1 VSDSTILTTAEAK
14 EMLCLLYALE
24 THVIGKINQ
33 AMIAGIAGFSIA
45 TLEDIDEESLVE
57 RFRYWHSMWV
67 EKGIYVALQSVF
79 ACFDITNR
87 LLQSSSDDGERKL
100 SNYIQLAEILHQTE
114 SRLKCRPAELVNWL
128 HKATE
133 GKREEGDEYEQRIES
148 DAEAVQIIT
157 IHKSKGLEFNIVMAP
172 FLELEHTFKKN
183 YLYSFRND
191 TGEFF
196 FGKSES
202 LTDDEKQWIET
213 QQEQENRRLLY
224 VALTRAKY
232 KCYLFT
238 KKADTATGTLGYF
251 IDELASYPSTMIETT
266 DVLPDIPVNYRYNSA
281 ATQLARFEQA
291 NSFVLKDKNW
301 QKLSYSFLNYDP
313 GMSKVSEPPKINT
326 ASDDAYDQ
334 FIFHQL
340 RKGAFTGN
348 LVHHLMEHIDFS
360 QPAYWSNT
368 VSKSLQRMAP
378 GLEATHSDGLKQMT
392 EELSELELRG
402 GDHSWQLKQLTPAR
416 RLTELE
422 FNFPVQEFMTRELMS
437 LSSSD
442 TPFHLKDGQE
452 WQGLMNGKIDFIGY
466 QEGRYYIVDWKTN
479 HLGYQIDDYGAAAV
493 QEAMSNNNYHLQ
505 YFIYLSALYKFL
517 QQRLPDFDYD
527 QHIGGVYYLFVR
539 GIRRK
544 GEQGIFY
551 RRPSHEELL
560 AFMRVLGKSMHL

>member
-1 VSDSTILTTAEAK
+1 
-14 EMLCLLYALE
+14 
-24 THVIGKINQ
+24 
-33 AMIAGIAGFSIA
+33 
-45 TLEDIDEESLVE
+45 
-57 RFRYWHSMWV
+57 
-67 EKGIYVALQSVF
+67 
-79 ACFDITNR
+79 
-87 LLQSSSDDGERKL
+87 
-100 SNYIQLAEILHQTE
+100 
-114 SRLKCRPAELVNWL
+114 
-128 HKATE
+128 
-133 GKREEGDEYEQRIES
+133 
-148 DAEAVQIIT
+148 
-157 IHKSKGLEFNIVMAP
+157 
-172 FLELEHTFKKN
+172 
-183 YLYSFRND
+183 
-191 TGEFF
+191 
-196 FGKSES
+196 
-202 LTDDEKQWIET
+202 
-213 QQEQENRRLLY
+213 
-224 VALTRAKY
+224 
-232 KCYLFT
+232 
-238 KKADTATGTLGYF
+238 
-251 IDELASYPSTMIETT
+251 
-266 DVLPDIPVNYRYNSA
+266 
-281 ATQLARFEQA
+281 
-291 NSFVLKDKNW
+291 
-301 QKLSYSFLNYDP
+301 
-313 GMSKVSEPPKINT
+313 
-326 ASDDAYDQ
+326 
-334 FIFHQL
+334 
-340 RKGAFTGN
+340 
-348 LVHHLMEHIDFS
+348 
-360 QPAYWSNT
+360 
-368 VSKSLQRMAP
+368 
-378 GLEATHSDGLKQMT
+378 MT